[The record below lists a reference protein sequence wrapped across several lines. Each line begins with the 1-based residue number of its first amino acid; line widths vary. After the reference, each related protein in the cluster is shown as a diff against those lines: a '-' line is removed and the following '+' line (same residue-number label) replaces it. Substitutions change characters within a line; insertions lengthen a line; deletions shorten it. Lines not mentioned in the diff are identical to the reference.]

1 VTAADDTAGDVG
13 GARTRVSGS
22 FQVTL
27 TPQPADEGVGDACIA
42 RMALHKV
49 FEGALAGEA
58 RGQMLATRTA
68 TPGSAGYVALDR
80 FEGALDGRR
89 GGFSLQHSGTM
100 DRGSPTLSITVVPDS
115 GTGEL
120 AGVEGTLAIR
130 IEGGAHFYDFDY
142 RLATAPPAG

>member
-1 VTAADDTAGDVG
+1 VTAVDGTPGDAG

-27 TPQPADEGVGDACIA
+27 TPQPADAGVGDPSIA

-80 FEGALDGRR
+80 FEGALDGRS

-100 DRGSPTLSITVVPDS
+100 DRGTASLSITVVPDS

-120 AGVEGTLAIR
+120 AGLQGTLAIR
-130 IEGGAHFYDFDY
+130 IEDGGHFYDFDY
-142 RLATAPPAG
+142 RIVAAAPAA

>member
-1 VTAADDTAGDVG
+1 VTV
-13 GARTRVSGS
+13 
-22 FQVTL
+22 
-27 TPQPADEGVGDACIA
+27 TPQPADAGVGDASIG

-80 FEGALDGRR
+80 FEGVLEGRQ

-100 DRGSPTLSITVVPDS
+100 DRGGATLSITVVPDS

-120 AGVEGTLAIR
+120 AGLRGTLAIR
-130 IEGGAHFYDFDY
+130 IEDGAHFYDFDY
-142 RLATAPPAG
+142 SLAPTVA